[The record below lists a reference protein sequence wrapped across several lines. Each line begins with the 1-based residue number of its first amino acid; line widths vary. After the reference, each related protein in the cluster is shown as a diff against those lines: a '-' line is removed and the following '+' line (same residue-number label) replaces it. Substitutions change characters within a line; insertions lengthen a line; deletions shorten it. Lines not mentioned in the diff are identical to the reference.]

1 MEHNLAQYRT
11 QLLLSRFYGASPV
24 FLEGIGWRPERR
36 GHVLV
41 DEKCYWR
48 SNVVVAVVGR
58 VLDYRLHCG
67 PNGNHVNP
75 LCGPL
80 AIAKFELQ
88 LAKPYRTPFAADYD
102 TVLDNLG
109 KLSAQIAC
117 TPGWQNLIVTVDE
130 RDKNLRFAQNV
141 FEKRASESLLKDMN
155 QKHDGLIR
163 NIKSKFLISK
173 IWMKKVTSKVR
184 TSV

>member
-1 MEHNLAQYRT
+1 M
-11 QLLLSRFYGASPV
+11 
-24 FLEGIGWRPERR
+24 
-36 GHVLV
+36 V
-41 DEKCYWR
+41 DERSHWR

-109 KLSAQIAC
+109 QLQAQIAC
-117 TPGWQNLIVTVDE
+117 TPGWQNLIVIDE
-130 RDKNLRFAQNV
+130 QNKNLRFAQNV
-141 FEKRASESLLKDMN
+141 FEKRVSDESLLKDMN
-155 QKHDGLIR
+155 LKHDGLIR
-163 NIKSKFLISK
+163 SIKSKFLISK
-173 IWMKKVTSKVR
+173 TWMKKVTSKVR